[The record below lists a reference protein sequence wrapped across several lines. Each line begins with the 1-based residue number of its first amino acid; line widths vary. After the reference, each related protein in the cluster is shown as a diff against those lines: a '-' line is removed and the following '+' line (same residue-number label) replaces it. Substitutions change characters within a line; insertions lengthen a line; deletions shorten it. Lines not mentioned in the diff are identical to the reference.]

1 MFSGVA
7 QCWSGV
13 WFCVGGS
20 AGAGAGAGGA
30 QMGWAHSYQLTLTA
44 HSLGWPACVMFLF
57 YQILILTTP

>member
-1 MFSGVA
+1 MVWPSVGLVSGSVY
-7 QCWSGV
+7 
-13 WFCVGGS
+13 VGGS
-20 AGAGAGAGGA
+20 AGAGAGGA

>member
-44 HSLGWPACVMFLF
+44 HSLGWPACLS
-57 YQILILTTP
+57 T